1 MKKIISMVL
10 SFILILGC
18 STTAFAAETHNYDT
32 ENLPHDGADYFETEI
47 KADEENEERISDF
60 VTVYGY
66 QYTKGSLK
74 SGAWRNGT
82 SGGSSTSSA
91 KLSLNYTQDT
101 SYNISFKA
109 SVSGGYTNGGT
120 IGSELGVT
128 LGASK
133 SYSLGSGYSVTV
145 PKGSHYLIKYRP
157 MYYTYKVVETKY
169 KERYNEALGGM
180 ERYVVETKTCYVDVF
195 SHWILHM

>member
-1 MKKIISMVL
+1 MKKIISTVL

-128 LGASK
+128 LGAS
-133 SYSLGSGYSVTV
+133 
-145 PKGSHYLIKYRP
+145 P
-157 MYYTYKVVETKY
+157 MVLMSQQHPEKHI
-169 KERYNEALGGM
+169 ERFAFMMNRCD
-180 ERYVVETKTCYVDVF
+180 EREIEF
-195 SHWILHM
+195 ALHMIEQILRGQEDYLSE

>member
-66 QYTKGSLK
+66 QYTK
-74 SGAWRNGT
+74 
-82 SGGSSTSSA
+82 
-91 KLSLNYTQDT
+91 
-101 SYNISFKA
+101 A
-109 SVSGGYTNGGT
+109 SVYKGYKRDKIEMRGDRAEISDFPLYLNTVAGGLDRRDQT
-120 IGSELGVT
+120 IGGFSFVVKIYAL
-128 LGASK
+128 
-133 SYSLGSGYSVTV
+133 
-145 PKGSHYLIKYRP
+145 P
-157 MYYTYKVVETKY
+157 VVEIIGQLLY
-169 KERYNEALGGM
+169 LLGRYGFNAQFGDCL
-180 ERYVVETKTCYVDVF
+180 
-195 SHWILHM
+195 

>member
-66 QYTKGSLK
+66 QYTKRSLNLA
-74 SGAWRNGT
+74 SAILSLHSPLHSLLPSAWRLRNCT
-82 SGGSSTSSA
+82 R
-91 KLSLNYTQDT
+91 Q
-101 SYNISFKA
+101 
-109 SVSGGYTNGGT
+109 
-120 IGSELGVT
+120 
-128 LGASK
+128 
-133 SYSLGSGYSVTV
+133 
-145 PKGSHYLIKYRP
+145 
-157 MYYTYKVVETKY
+157 
-169 KERYNEALGGM
+169 
-180 ERYVVETKTCYVDVF
+180 
-195 SHWILHM
+195 